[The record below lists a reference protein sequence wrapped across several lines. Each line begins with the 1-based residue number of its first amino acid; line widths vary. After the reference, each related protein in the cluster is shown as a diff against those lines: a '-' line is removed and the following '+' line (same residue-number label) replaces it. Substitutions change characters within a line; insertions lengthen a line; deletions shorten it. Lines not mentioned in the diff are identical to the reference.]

1 MGHKYS
7 EREKELIDH
16 TNYGAYLENCKDFIK
31 SFFKKNYSMIYT
43 DHDFLKNL
51 KKKLAKDDQFFD
63 PSLIDRKDK
72 VIKKT

>member
-1 MGHKYS
+1 
-7 EREKELIDH
+7 
-16 TNYGAYLENCKDFIK
+16 
-31 SFFKKNYSMIYT
+31 MIYT